1 MTKREILQAL
11 EADVTLLAM
20 LATEIG
26 EAALSEPGDDDGGR
40 CWHEIGVD
48 CIGEMLTWPL
58 DDGAKQ

>member
-1 MTKREILQAL
+1 MTRREILLAM
-11 EADVTLLAM
+11 EADEILLSM

-26 EAALSEPGDDDGGR
+26 EAALKEPVDGGR

-58 DDGAKQ
+58 DDEADE

>member
-1 MTKREILQAL
+1 MTKREILLAL
-11 EADVTLLAM
+11 EADATLLAM

-26 EAALSEPGDDDGGR
+26 EAAANEPDDGGR

-58 DDGAKQ
+58 DDEGQAA